1 MCVWLKCVSGLSV
14 CVFGQCVYVCTQVWP
29 KCVVSVCV
37 SGLSVCEVKVC
48 VYVAQVCVCDPS
60 ICVA

>member
-1 MCVWLKCVSGLSV
+1 MCVWLKCVSGLSLVSV
-14 CVFGQCVYVCTQVWP
+14 CMCVPKYGLSVW
-29 KCVVSVCV
+29 SVCV